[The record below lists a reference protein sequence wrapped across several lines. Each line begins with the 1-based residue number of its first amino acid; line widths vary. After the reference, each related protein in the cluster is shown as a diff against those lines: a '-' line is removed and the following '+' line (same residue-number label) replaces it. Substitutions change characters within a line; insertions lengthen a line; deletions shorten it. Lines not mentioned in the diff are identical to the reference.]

1 MEMQH
6 SGSQFSEEDFVRLQY
21 DLTDIITS
29 SSSES
34 DVDFEFL
41 YDEIEEENSIPPE
54 EKDKRSDTQ
63 GIATPSSDENSVD
76 DLDDN
81 GEIWENLSSD
91 EINDDLEIRILS
103 GREKE
108 NEGICLVRWICI
120 FICVWQTTCCISD
133 TAVQWLLEFLSSFFS
148 IIAKHCAFMASIS
161 SAFPSTLTLL
171 RNFLELE
178 RDDFQKYVTCP
189 KCNTLYSMEKAIQE
203 GSRQVSKSCSY
214 KKFPNHPQ
222 KARRK
227 PCGELLMKEV
237 RLQNGKVSL
246 YPRKI
251 YCYKSIIDTIRFFV
265 EKKSGFQNECEKWRE
280 REIRKR
286 PCRCY

>member
-81 GEIWENLSSD
+81 GEIW
-91 EINDDLEIRILS
+91 
-103 GREKE
+103 
-108 NEGICLVRWICI
+108 
-120 FICVWQTTCCISD
+120 
-133 TAVQWLLEFLSSFFS
+133 
-148 IIAKHCAFMASIS
+148 
-161 SAFPSTLTLL
+161 
-171 RNFLELE
+171 
-178 RDDFQKYVTCP
+178 
-189 KCNTLYSMEKAIQE
+189 
-203 GSRQVSKSCSY
+203 
-214 KKFPNHPQ
+214 
-222 KARRK
+222 
-227 PCGELLMKEV
+227 
-237 RLQNGKVSL
+237 
-246 YPRKI
+246 
-251 YCYKSIIDTIRFFV
+251 
-265 EKKSGFQNECEKWRE
+265 
-280 REIRKR
+280 
-286 PCRCY
+286 